1 MEKFSSRQKKTTKKT
16 KVIWDAK
23 SITVLESILYDK
35 QLNARLILKFIRDPK
50 APFVQQE
57 IKKIDGNDKYN

>member
-23 SITVLESILYDK
+23 SITVLESILYDQK
-35 QLNARLILKFIRDPK
+35 SDIRSILKIICDPK
-50 APFVQQE
+50 APFIQQE
-57 IKKIDGNDKYN
+57 IKKRDGHD